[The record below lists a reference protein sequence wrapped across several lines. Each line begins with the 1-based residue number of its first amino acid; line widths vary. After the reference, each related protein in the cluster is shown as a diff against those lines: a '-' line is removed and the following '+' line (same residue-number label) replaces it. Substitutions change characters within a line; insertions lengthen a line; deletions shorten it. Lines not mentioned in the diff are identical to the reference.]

1 MPEAEYTNDQGE
13 HDPKRRNERE
23 ITWIFPFKGAEM
35 KVKLHEFFLS
45 KEKKNAKSQSTKWLH
60 KPITTGRG
68 MFLPGH

>member
-23 ITWIFPFKGAEM
+23 ITWIFPFIG
-35 KVKLHEFFLS
+35 
-45 KEKKNAKSQSTKWLH
+45 KKNAKSQNKKWLH